1 MRFVFQS
8 MRYLQTFYFASGGAE
23 DEFFFRQKLRCY
35 DSYYPFGFLP
45 KKGIGQLSFSDVT
58 ILYGGN
64 GSGKTTLLNVMA
76 EKLGAQR
83 MAAYNRSNFFEEYL
97 SFCEAEMAGTPDVI
111 QIITSDD
118 VFDYMLDLRHLNQ
131 GIDSKREARF
141 EDFLKYQ
148 KKPKHF
154 SSIDDLEEVRASLLA
169 NSKTMSQFVRRT
181 LPDNVREYSNGE
193 SGYRYFANNIK
204 DNGLYFLDE
213 PENSLA
219 PGRQQDLAQL
229 LFESARFFGCQ
240 LVIAT
245 HSPFLLAIPGAKVYD
260 MDAKPVIACDW
271 HRLEGVQTYHAFF
284 ETHREALIRA
294 AQEKEREEAER
305 EAAKARREEGPELSP
320 ARARLAAQL
329 RERHLAE
336 KDVTALLGLMQKDAQ
351 ATALAN
357 TVMHWNPDRFR
368 TEKGQKEFRASVFEE
383 AMRIWQED
391 EED

>member
-1 MRFVFQS
+1 
-8 MRYLQTFYFASGGAE
+8 MRYLQTFYFASRGAE
-23 DEFFFRQKLRCY
+23 DEFFRRQKLRCY
-35 DSYYPFGFLP
+35 DSYYPFTLLP
-45 KKGIGQLSFSDVT
+45 DKGIDKLSFSDVT

-76 EKLGAQR
+76 EKLGAVR
-83 MAAYNRSNFFEEYL
+83 MAPYNRSNFFEEYL
-97 SFCEAEMAGTPDVI
+97 TYCESEMSGKPQI
-111 QIITSDD
+111 CQIITSDD
-118 VFDYMLDLRHLNQ
+118 VFDYMLDLRSLNE
-131 GIDSKREARF
+131 GIDRKRDERF
-141 EDFLKYQ
+141 EDFFKYQ

-154 SSIDDLEEVRASLLA
+154 SSLDDLEEVRASLLA

-240 LVIAT
+240 LIVAT

-260 MDAKPVIACDW
+260 MDAAPVRECDW
-271 HRLEGVQTYHAFF
+271 HRLDGVQTYHRFF
-284 ETHREALIRA
+284 EEHREALIRA
-294 AQEKEREEAER
+294 EEEKKREEAER
-305 EAAKARREEGPELSP
+305 AEAAARKAAEPKLSP

-329 RERHLAE
+329 RERHMAE
-336 KDVTALLGLMQKDAQ
+336 KDVAALLGLMQEDSQ

-357 TVMHWNPDRFR
+357 TVMHWDPDRFR
-368 TEKGQKEFRASVFEE
+368 TEKGQKEFRAMAFEE
-383 AMRIWQED
+383 AMRIYQED
-391 EED
+391 L

>member
-1 MRFVFQS
+1 
-8 MRYLQTFYFASGGAE
+8 MRYLTAFYFASSTAE
-23 DEFFFRQKLRCY
+23 EDFFFRQKLRCY

-45 KKGIGQLSFSDVT
+45 QKGIGQLSFSDVT
-58 ILYGGN
+58 VLYGGN

-76 EKLGAQR
+76 EKLGAER
-83 MAAYNRSNFFEEYL
+83 MAAYNRSNFFEEYVG
-97 SFCEAEMAGTPDVI
+97 FCEAEMSGKPQI
-111 QIITSDD
+111 CRIITSDD
-118 VFDYMLDLRHLNQ
+118 VFDYMLDLRSLNE
-131 GIDSKREARF
+131 GIDIKREERF

-148 KKPKHF
+148 KTPKHF

-169 NSKTMSQFVRRT
+169 NSGTKSQFVRRT

-260 MDAKPVIACDW
+260 MEAEPVRACDW
-271 HRLEGVQTYHAFF
+271 HRLDGVQTYHRFF
-284 ETHREALIRA
+284 EEHREALIRA
-294 AQEKEREEAER
+294 AEEKKEEEAKRVAAAARRIE
-305 EAAKARREEGPELSP
+305 EAALSP

-329 RERHLAE
+329 RERHMAE
-336 KDVTALLGLMQKDAQ
+336 KDVKALLGLMQVDAQ

-357 TVMHWNPDRFR
+357 TVMRWNPDRFR
-368 TEKGQKEFRASVFEE
+368 TEKGQKELRASVFEE
-383 AMRIWQED
+383 AMRIYQED
-391 EED
+391 ADE